1 MFKEIFDDIHAHN
14 PEVYLIGIWGKD
26 GLELDKAVYLP
37 PEADMDLIGAE
48 LAEVVGKL
56 DNLDLDRT
64 GFQIEYISGK
74 LKIMVLSLN
83 SGYFL
88 LLVSGKNVISGK
100 LKFYLDLKKD
110 GILALL

>member
-1 MFKEIFDDIHAHN
+1 MFREIFDDIHAHN

-56 DNLDLDRT
+56 DNLDLDRA

>member
-1 MFKEIFDDIHAHN
+1 LFREIFDDIHAHN

-56 DNLDLDRT
+56 DNLDLDRA

>member
-1 MFKEIFDDIHAHN
+1 LFKEIFDDIHSRN
-14 PEVYLIGIWGKD
+14 PETYLIGIWGKD

-48 LAEVVGKL
+48 LADVVGKL
-56 DNLDLDRT
+56 DNLDLDRA
-64 GFQIEYISGK
+64 GFLIEYVSGK

-88 LLVSGKNVISGK
+88 LLVSSKNVISGK